1 MLQMIKIA
9 THTCGHRGIVKS
21 PIHLGDDEDFGLAE
35 IQDIEQLA
43 LSKNR
48 HHGIEDGANL
58 AAGQRRDN
66 KLPPI
71 GQLNGHDVAWAN
83 SQPAQGTGSTINQ
96 TSQLSVRQA
105 NGLLAVGPVGNDRDF
120 VRRPGY
126 GLIQKLIHRLV
137 QPVAG
142 FTEIVL
148 GHALLGRRYHHLF
161 PSVFAPSDFITGYRS
176 CVYLILDHDFCQP
189 AKLPHGTA
197 TAE

>member
-48 HHGIEDGANL
+48 HYGMEDGATL
-58 AAGQRRDN
+58 AADQRRDN

-71 GQLNGHDVAWAN
+71 GHLNGHDVAWAN

-96 TSQLSVRQA
+96 ISQLSVSQA
-105 NGLLAVGPVGNDRDF
+105 KGLLAVGPVGNDRDF

-161 PSVFAPSDFITGYRS
+161 PPCSLLPIYHRYRL
-176 CVYLILDHDFCQP
+176 CVYLILHHYFSHP
-189 AKLPHGTA
+189 PKLPHGPA